1 MAYIEFD
8 RVSKTYPNGTLALHD
23 LSFSIEE
30 GEFVF
35 LIGESGAGKSTVF
48 RLLTREE
55 DPTSGRIMVDG
66 YDIGKL
72 SERRVPFLRR
82 GIGMIFQDFRLID
95 TLTVGENVS
104 LAMEIIGEAPRKI
117 RQRVPLVLS
126 VVGLRRKIDNYPTEL
141 SGGEQ
146 QRVCIARALINK
158 PRLIIADEPTGDLDP
173 VNGETVMAL
182 LDRINRE
189 NGTTIITCTH
199 DRDIVDRMNRR
210 VIEVCGGTLTRDESR
225 GHYTLESERRN
236 GLSYEQAC
244 RLQQEVEAEEIRREI
259 EEGGDA
265 LRRLREENG
274 AVPDVRLAKE
284 RVRKMRESV
293 RSEDFY
299 DRMDKSA
306 SMRRNR
312 PPARERGR
320 ELREQFEQEQKE
332 TDSRAEPPKPLDEP
346 PATQAPKGQLSR
358 TGRIPAIRLKGDGS
372 MGEKKRGNG
381 E

>member
-1 MAYIEFD
+1 MAYIEFEH
-8 RVSKTYPNGTLALHD
+8 VSKTYPNGTLALHD
-23 LSFSIEE
+23 LSFSVNE

-55 DPTSGRIMVDG
+55 DPSSGRIMVDG
-66 YDIGKL
+66 FDIGKL
-72 SERRVPFLRR
+72 SERRIPYLRR

-95 TLTVGENVS
+95 TLTVGENVA
-104 LAMEIIGEAPRKI
+104 LAMEIIGESPRKI

-126 VVGLRRKIDNYPTEL
+126 VVGLRRKIDNYPNEL

-146 QRVCIARALINK
+146 QRVSIARALINK

-210 VIEVCGGTLTRDESR
+210 VIEVCGGVLARDESR
-225 GHYTLESERRN
+225 GLYTLESERKN
-236 GLSYEQAC
+236 GLAYEAAC
-244 RLQQEVEAEEIRREI
+244 RQQQEIEAEEIRREI

-274 AVPDVRLAKE
+274 AVPDVGVAGE
-284 RVRKMRESV
+284 RVKKMRESV
-293 RSEDFY
+293 RGDDFY

-306 SMRRNR
+306 SIRRNR
-312 PPARERGR
+312 PPARQRGK
-320 ELREQFEQEQKE
+320 ELRQQFEQEQK
-332 TDSRAEPPKPLDEP
+332 DQDLP
-346 PATQAPKGQLSR
+346 PAPPQTTVTPKAAQVQNEQLSR
-358 TGRIPAIRLKGDGS
+358 TGRIPVIKLKGDGRDQ
-372 MGEKKRGNG
+372 EKKRGDG

>member
-1 MAYIEFD
+1 MAYIEFEN
-8 RVSKTYPNGTLALHD
+8 VSKTYPNGTLALHD
-23 LSFSIEE
+23 LSFSINE

-55 DPTSGRIMVDG
+55 DPSSGRIMVDG

-72 SERRVPFLRR
+72 SERRVPYLRR
-82 GIGMIFQDFRLID
+82 GIGLIFQDFRLID

-104 LAMEIIGEAPRKI
+104 LAMEIIGESPRKI

-199 DRDIVDRMNRR
+199 DREIVDRMNRR
-210 VIEVCGGTLTRDESR
+210 VIEVCDGVLARDDSR
-225 GHYTLESERRN
+225 GHYVLESERKN
-236 GLSYEQAC
+236 GLGYAEYCAK
-244 RLQQEVEAEEIRREI
+244 QQELAAEEIRREI
-259 EEGGDA
+259 EEGGEA

-274 AVPDVRLAKE
+274 SAPDARVTRE

-293 RSEDFY
+293 RGDDFY

-312 PPARERGR
+312 PPARQRSR
-320 ELREQFEQEQKE
+320 ELREQFIESQKDP
-332 TDSRAEPPKPLDEP
+332 DS
-346 PATQAPKGQLSR
+346 PATPPLALPQTPVIDADNERLSR
-358 TGRIPAIRLKGDGS
+358 TGRIPVIKLKGEDK
-372 MGEKKRGNG
+372 GEGKKRSDDA
-381 E
+381 

>member
-1 MAYIEFD
+1 MAYIEFEN
-8 RVSKTYPNGTLALHD
+8 VSKTYPNGTLALHD
-23 LSFSIEE
+23 LSFSINE

-55 DPTSGRIMVDG
+55 DPSSGRIIVDG

-72 SERRVPFLRR
+72 SERRIPYLRR

-104 LAMEIIGEAPRKI
+104 LAMEIIGESPRKI

-189 NGTTIITCTH
+189 NGTTIITCT
-199 DRDIVDRMNRR
+199 
-210 VIEVCGGTLTRDESR
+210 
-225 GHYTLESERRN
+225 
-236 GLSYEQAC
+236 
-244 RLQQEVEAEEIRREI
+244 
-259 EEGGDA
+259 
-265 LRRLREENG
+265 
-274 AVPDVRLAKE
+274 
-284 RVRKMRESV
+284 
-293 RSEDFY
+293 
-299 DRMDKSA
+299 
-306 SMRRNR
+306 
-312 PPARERGR
+312 
-320 ELREQFEQEQKE
+320 
-332 TDSRAEPPKPLDEP
+332 
-346 PATQAPKGQLSR
+346 
-358 TGRIPAIRLKGDGS
+358 
-372 MGEKKRGNG
+372 
-381 E
+381 

>member
-1 MAYIEFD
+1 MAYIEFEN
-8 RVSKTYPNGTLALHD
+8 VSKTYPNGTLALHD
-23 LSFSIEE
+23 LSFSINE

-55 DPTSGRIMVDG
+55 DPSSGRIMVDG

-72 SERRVPFLRR
+72 SERRIPYLRR

-104 LAMEIIGEAPRKI
+104 LAMEIIGESPRKI

-199 DRDIVDRMNRR
+199 DREIVDRMNRR
-210 VIEVCGGTLTRDESR
+210 VIEVCDGVLARDDLR
-225 GHYTLESERRN
+225 GHYVLESERKN
-236 GLSYEQAC
+236 GLAYAEAC
-244 RLQQEVEAEEIRREI
+244 AKQQELEAEEIRREI

-274 AVPDVRLAKE
+274 SLPDTRVARE

-293 RSEDFY
+293 RGDDFY

-312 PPARERGR
+312 PPARQRGR
-320 ELREQFEQEQKE
+320 ELREQFEESQQVPGSPD
-332 TDSRAEPPKPLDEP
+332 TPP
-346 PATQAPKGQLSR
+346 PAAPQAPVIDTDGERLSR
-358 TGRIPAIRLKGDGS
+358 TGRIPVIRLKGEGS
-372 MGEKKRGNG
+372 DEGKKRGDDA
-381 E
+381 